1 MGRSYKNDKIVFFE
15 IVIYRSLCYKWI
27 MKNISIGILGYNMSH
42 FHQDVNQ

>member
-1 MGRSYKNDKIVFFE
+1 
-15 IVIYRSLCYKWI
+15 